1 MTPHCFSHL
10 VFSFLLSGMMSFI
23 ISGVATLRAVG
34 LVAQLPLFWVTAWPI
49 SWSVSFPTVL
59 VIAPLAG
66 RFAGAL
72 VKPAAAGGRHG

>member
-1 MTPHCFSHL
+1 
-10 VFSFLLSGMMSFI
+10 MMSFI

-59 VIAPLAG
+59 VIAPLPG

-72 VKPAAAGGRHG
+72 VKPAAAGGCHG